1 MTIEEYKDEVEH
13 NRPRMLAI
21 AQSYLKDDDEAED
34 VVQDVLLKLW
44 QLLDS
49 LRLPMGP
56 LASVLVKNRC
66 IDLIRRRQPMVEM
79 SENLAEGEPTRDERY
94 ARVMRI
100 IDTLPTLQQT
110 IMRLRHVEGMEM
122 SEIATL
128 TGSSEVAVRKALSR
142 ARQAVRE
149 RFRLS
154 EWAKTN

>member
-66 IDLIRRRQPMVEM
+66 IDLIRRRQPKVEVP
-79 SENLAEGEPTRDERY
+79 ENVADCEPTRDERY
-94 ARVMRI
+94 MQVMQI

-110 IMRLRHVEGMEM
+110 VMRLRHIEGMEM
-122 SEIATL
+122 REIAAL
-128 TGSSEVAVRKALSR
+128 TGSSEVAVRKTLSR
-142 ARQAVRE
+142 ARQTIRE
-149 RFRLS
+149 CFR
-154 EWAKTN
+154 

>member
-66 IDLIRRRQPMVEM
+66 VDLIRRRQPMVEVP
-79 SENLAEGEPTRDERY
+79 ENVADCEPTRDERY
-94 ARVMRI
+94 MQVMQI

-110 IMRLRHVEGMEM
+110 VMRLRHIEGMEM
-122 SEIATL
+122 REIAAL
-128 TGSSEVAVRKALSR
+128 TGSSEVAVRKTLSR
-142 ARQAVRE
+142 ARQTIRE
-149 RFRLS
+149 RFR
-154 EWAKTN
+154 